1 MARKPGSLSQDTLRI
16 IEQSRFVL
24 KDEHPMTLRQLFYRL
39 VSIQVLEN
47 TQAHYQKLSRVL
59 TKGREMRFIPFEWM
73 TDRSR
78 AQYKPSMWENP
89 KEFIKIVKESYR
101 KDYWELQ
108 PTHVEVW
115 SEKDA
120 IVGTIQETTD
130 HYGVIIRANRGFT
143 STTKVHEIA
152 EYFRKLSDK
161 SINVFYLGDHDPS
174 GITIQEELYSR
185 LKEYGTPYFE
195 MTRLA
200 IHKADIELFNLPPLR
215 IKDSDTRAKKFRQNY
230 GEDCVELDA
239 LPPNELRNRIENAIR
254 GCIEFESWNRAE
266 KAEQVEL
273 DSIVEICELFPK

>member
-1 MARKPGSLSQDTLRI
+1 MGKKQVQTEIGKLKIKNPSWSAGAKWTTNTIVVVIKRFFLDPHSNRTLLPPRC
-16 IEQSRFVL
+16 
-24 KDEHPMTLRQLFYRL
+24 
-39 VSIQVLEN
+39 
-47 TQAHYQKLSRVL
+47 
-59 TKGREMRFIPFEWM
+59 
-73 TDRSR
+73 
-78 AQYKPSMWENP
+78 
-89 KEFIKIVKESYR
+89 
-101 KDYWELQ
+101 ELQ
-108 PTHVEVW
+108 L
-115 SEKDA
+115 S
-120 IVGTIQETTD
+120 ETTD

-143 STTKVHEIA
+143 STTKVYEIA
-152 EYFRKLSDK
+152 EYFQKLSDK

-254 GCIEFESWNRAE
+254 GCIEFESWDRAE
-266 KAEQVEL
+266 KASRNGFYCGNL
-273 DSIVEICELFPK
+273 WAIP